1 MIKVV
6 AFCIVT
12 VLIAVV
18 LKKYNSIYSVLI
30 SVAGCIFVFLMI
42 AEDFFSIVSKV
53 TSLASDFSYTYSYI
67 KLMIKTL
74 GICIITQIVSD
85 MCIDAGEKAMSTIV
99 ETGAK
104 VTVIAMMMPLFET
117 LVNIISGIVK

>member
-1 MIKVV
+1 MIKIVV
-6 AFCIVT
+6 FCIVT

-18 LKKYNSIYSVLI
+18 LKRYNSVYSVLI

>member
-1 MIKVV
+1 MIKIV

-18 LKKYNSIYSVLI
+18 LKKYNSIYSILI
-30 SVAGCIFVFLMI
+30 SVAGCIFVILMI

>member
-1 MIKVV
+1 MIKIVV
-6 AFCIVT
+6 FCIVT
-12 VLIAVV
+12 VLLAVV
-18 LKKYNSIYSVLI
+18 FKKYNSMYSVLI
-30 SVAGCIFVFLMI
+30 SIAGCVFVFLMI

-53 TSLASDFSYTYSYI
+53 SSLASDFSYTYSYI

-104 VTVIAMMMPLFET
+104 VTIIAMMMPLFET

>member
-1 MIKVV
+1 MIKIV

-104 VTVIAMMMPLFET
+104 VTIIAMMMPLFET

>member
-1 MIKVV
+1 MIKIV

-53 TSLASDFSYTYSYI
+53 MSLASDFSYTYSYI

>member
-30 SVAGCIFVFLMI
+30 SVAGCIFAFLMI

>member
-1 MIKVV
+1 
-6 AFCIVT
+6 
-12 VLIAVV
+12 
-18 LKKYNSIYSVLI
+18 
-30 SVAGCIFVFLMI
+30 MI

>member
-1 MIKVV
+1 MIKIV

-30 SVAGCIFVFLMI
+30 SVAGCIFVILMI

>member
-1 MIKVV
+1 MIKIVV
-6 AFCIVT
+6 FCIVT

-99 ETGAK
+99 ETSAK

>member
-1 MIKVV
+1 MIKIV

-18 LKKYNSIYSVLI
+18 LKKYNSVYSVLI

-85 MCIDAGEKAMSTIV
+85 MCIDAGEKAVSTIV

>member
-1 MIKVV
+1 MIKIVV
-6 AFCIVT
+6 FCIVT

>member
-1 MIKVV
+1 MIKIVV
-6 AFCIVT
+6 FCIVT
-12 VLIAVV
+12 VLLAVV
-18 LKKYNSIYSVLI
+18 LKKYNSMYSVLI
-30 SVAGCIFVFLMI
+30 SIAGCVFVFLMI
-42 AEDFFSIVSKV
+42 AEDFFRIVSIVS
-53 TSLASDFSYTYSYI
+53 SLASDYSYTYSYI

-104 VTVIAMMMPLFET
+104 VTIIAMMMPLFET

>member
-1 MIKVV
+1 MIKIV

-18 LKKYNSIYSVLI
+18 LKKYNSVYSVLI

>member
-1 MIKVV
+1 MIKIV

-12 VLIAVV
+12 VLVAVV

-53 TSLASDFSYTYSYI
+53 TSLASNFSYTYSYI

>member
-1 MIKVV
+1 MIKIV

>member
-1 MIKVV
+1 MIKIVV
-6 AFCIVT
+6 FCIVT
-12 VLIAVV
+12 VLLAVV
-18 LKKYNSIYSVLI
+18 LKKYNSMYSVLI
-30 SVAGCIFVFLMI
+30 SIAGCVFVFLMI

-53 TSLASDFSYTYSYI
+53 SSLASDFTYTYSYI

-104 VTVIAMMMPLFET
+104 VTIIAMMMPLFET

>member
-1 MIKVV
+1 MIKIVV
-6 AFCIVT
+6 FCIVT
-12 VLIAVV
+12 VLLAVV
-18 LKKYNSIYSVLI
+18 LKKYNSMYSVLI
-30 SVAGCIFVFLMI
+30 SLAGCVFVFLMI

-53 TSLASDFSYTYSYI
+53 SSLAYDFSYTYSYI

-104 VTVIAMMMPLFET
+104 VTIIAMMMPLFET
-117 LVNIISGIVK
+117 LINIISGIVK

>member
-1 MIKVV
+1 MIKIV

-30 SVAGCIFVFLMI
+30 SVAGFIFVILMI

>member
-1 MIKVV
+1 MIKIV
-6 AFCIVT
+6 AFCIVM

>member
-1 MIKVV
+1 MIKIVV
-6 AFCIVT
+6 FCIVT

-85 MCIDAGEKAMSTIV
+85 MCIDASEKAMSTIV

>member
-1 MIKVV
+1 MIKIVV
-6 AFCIVT
+6 FCIVT
-12 VLIAVV
+12 VLLAVV
-18 LKKYNSIYSVLI
+18 LKKYNSMYSVLI
-30 SVAGCIFVFLMI
+30 SIAGCVFVFLMI

-53 TSLASDFSYTYSYI
+53 SSLASDFSYTYSYI

-104 VTVIAMMMPLFET
+104 VTIIAMMMPLFET

>member
-1 MIKVV
+1 MIKIV

-18 LKKYNSIYSVLI
+18 LKKYNSVYSVLI

-85 MCIDAGEKAMSTIV
+85 MCIDAGEKAISTIV

>member
-1 MIKVV
+1 MIKIV

-53 TSLASDFSYTYSYI
+53 TSLACDFSYTYSYI

>member
-1 MIKVV
+1 MIKIVV
-6 AFCIVT
+6 FCIVT
-12 VLIAVV
+12 VLLAVV
-18 LKKYNSIYSVLI
+18 LKKYNSMYSVLI
-30 SVAGCIFVFLMI
+30 SIAGCVFVFLMI

-53 TSLASDFSYTYSYI
+53 SSLASDFSYTDSYI

-104 VTVIAMMMPLFET
+104 VTIIAMMMPLFET